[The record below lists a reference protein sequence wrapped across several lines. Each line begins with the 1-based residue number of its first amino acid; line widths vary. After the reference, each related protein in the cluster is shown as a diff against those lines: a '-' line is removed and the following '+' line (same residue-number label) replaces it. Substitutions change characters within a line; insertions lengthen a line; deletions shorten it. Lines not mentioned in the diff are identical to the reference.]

1 MKVGLIGYGFVGKA
15 LANGFKSSV
24 SILKID
30 PKLGNSVEDLVSF
43 KPDIVF
49 VCVPTPLNK
58 DLTLDASIVNSVM
71 EEIINYNIDSLIV
84 LKSTILPNFIEIID
98 KKIERFIYN
107 PEFLREKHAN
117 EDFIN
122 SNLIVFGGQQ
132 EEISKLSNFYSNYTN
147 CICKDYVET
156 DIFTASLIKYTI
168 NSFLATKVT
177 FFNELKEIFNN
188 SEASDSW
195 EKFILYLQR
204 DSRLGNSHMSVPGH
218 DGKEGFGGACLPKDS
233 ISLSNFFKQKNLDFK
248 VLETAISVNNT
259 IRGKYNDD
267 PREIE
272 QKINFKN
279 NT

>member
-15 LANGFKSSV
+15 LANGLKKSV

-30 PKLGNSVEDLVSF
+30 PKLGNSIEDLVSF

-49 VCVPTPLNK
+49 ICVPTPLNE
-58 DLTLDASIVNSVM
+58 DSTLDASIVNSVV
-71 EEIINYNIDSLIV
+71 EEIINYKIDSLIV
-84 LKSTILPNFIEIID
+84 LKSTILPNFIEAID
-98 KKIERFIYN
+98 KKIKRFIYN

-122 SNLIVFGGQQ
+122 SDLIVFGGKQK
-132 EEISKLSNFYSNYTN
+132 EILELSNFYSDYTN

-177 FFNELKEIFNN
+177 FFNELKEIFNK
-188 SEASDSW
+188 SKASDSW
-195 EKFILYLQR
+195 EEFILYLQR
-204 DSRLGNSHMSVPGH
+204 DPRLGNSHMSVPGH
-218 DGKEGFGGACLPKDS
+218 DGKKGFGGACLPKDS
-233 ISLSNFFKQKNLDFK
+233 ISLANFFKLNNLDFRI
-248 VLETAISVNNT
+248 LETAISVNNT

-267 PREIE
+267 PRETQ
-272 QKINFKN
+272 QKINFKK
-279 NT
+279 

>member
-15 LANGFKSSV
+15 LANGLKKSV

-30 PKLGNSVEDLVSF
+30 PKLGNSIEDLVSF

-49 VCVPTPLNK
+49 ICVPTPLNE
-58 DLTLDASIVNSVM
+58 DSTLDASIVNSVV
-71 EEIINYNIDSLIV
+71 EEIINYKIDSLIV
-84 LKSTILPNFIEIID
+84 LKSTILPNFLEAID
-98 KKIERFIYN
+98 KKIKRFIYN

-122 SNLIVFGGQQ
+122 SDLIVFGGQQ
-132 EEISKLSNFYSNYTN
+132 KEISELSNFYSDYTN

-177 FFNELKEIFNN
+177 FFNELKEIFNK
-188 SEASDSW
+188 SKASDSW
-195 EKFILYLQR
+195 EEFILYLQR

-218 DGKEGFGGACLPKDS
+218 DGKKGFGGACLPKDS
-233 ISLSNFFKQKNLDFK
+233 ISLANFFKLNNLDFRI
-248 VLETAISVNNT
+248 LEAAISVNNT

-267 PREIE
+267 PREKE
-272 QKINFKN
+272 QKINFKK
-279 NT
+279 

>member
-15 LANGFKSSV
+15 LANGLKKSV

-30 PKLGNSVEDLVSF
+30 PKLGNSIEDLVSF

-49 VCVPTPLNK
+49 ICVPTPLNENS
-58 DLTLDASIVNSVM
+58 TLDASIVNSVV
-71 EEIINYNIDSLIV
+71 EEIINYKIDSLIV
-84 LKSTILPNFIEIID
+84 LKSTILPNFIEAID
-98 KKIERFIYN
+98 KKIKRFIYN

-122 SNLIVFGGQQ
+122 SDLIVFGGQQ
-132 EEISKLSNFYSNYTN
+132 KEISELSNFYSDYTN

-177 FFNELKEIFNN
+177 FFNELKEIFNK
-188 SEASDSW
+188 SKASDSW
-195 EKFILYLQR
+195 EEFILYLQR

-218 DGKEGFGGACLPKDS
+218 DGKKGFGGACLPKDS
-233 ISLSNFFKQKNLDFK
+233 ISLANFFKLNNLDFRI
-248 VLETAISVNNT
+248 LETAISVNNT

-267 PREIE
+267 PRETE
-272 QKINFKN
+272 QKINFKK
-279 NT
+279 